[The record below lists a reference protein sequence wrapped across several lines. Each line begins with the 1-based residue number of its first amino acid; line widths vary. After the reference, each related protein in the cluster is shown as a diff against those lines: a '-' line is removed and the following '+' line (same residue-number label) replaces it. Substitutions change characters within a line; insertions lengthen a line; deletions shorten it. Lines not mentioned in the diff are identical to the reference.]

1 MLRDSR
7 FERIEVLPITGAL
20 GADIRGVDLSAE
32 PDEAQLGEV
41 RKALN
46 IYHVVAIRDQK
57 LTPLELKQVAS
68 RFGPFSGNPIHAS
81 MPGLEHIIRFVR
93 EPDDTGKVIGEDW
106 HMDLAWMPKPPG
118 ITMLYAEVVP
128 PVGGDTCFT
137 SLAQAYRALSP
148 SMQELLHGR
157 TGMHS
162 GKGVFAI
169 NAIQARLPLRTDA
182 AQAEETE
189 VEHPIICAHPATGER
204 YLFVSSVLRRV
215 MGLTEDESR
224 PIIKYLLDLATRP
237 EFNCRVRW
245 APGTLTMW
253 DNPCVLHTAINDY
266 PGYQRVTY
274 RTTIE
279 GWAPVSA

>member
-20 GADIRGVDLSAE
+20 GADIRGVDLSAA
-32 PDEAQLGEV
+32 PDEEQLGEV